1 MVRFLGLVV
10 VGLAALIPSGL
21 GDDKPLPIPGSVKS
35 NFDNGQPMSEALDKG
50 AKGGPSE
57 RYAFTLKAKTK
68 FRALLECDSCL
79 PRLVLQDSA
88 GLVIKKASNEIAVDL
103 SATLEAGS
111 YALSASTVPDR
122 QGAYVLGTSNTGE
135 EIDAKIQ
142 VYRDVTGSYQSGSK
156 TIKKSVIVKVGLES
170 IVLVEPVDFK
180 IFKSLKRSDIQS
192 VEGATTNKTN
202 VGAAIMWGPAVAGA
216 QQQKWIRI
224 TAAEQNLA
232 LEVPSKTYQLLL
244 AELERIAKR

>member
-1 MVRFLGLVV
+1 MVRFIGLVV

-21 GDDKPLPIPGSVKS
+21 GDDKALPLPGSIKS

-57 RYAFTLKAKTK
+57 RYAFTLKLKTK
-68 FRALLECDSCL
+68 FRALLECDSCF

-88 GLVIKKASNEIAVDL
+88 GLVIKKASNEIAVDMSSIL
-103 SATLEAGS
+103 DPGS
-111 YALSASTVPDR
+111 YVLSASTVPDR
-122 QGAYVLGTSNTGE
+122 QGPYVLGTNNVGE
-135 EIDAKIQ
+135 EIDSKIQ
-142 VYRDVTGSYQSGSK
+142 VYRDITGSYQNGSK
-156 TIKKSVIVKVGLES
+156 TIKKTVIVKAGLES
-170 IVLVEPVDFK
+170 IVLVEPLTFK
-180 IFKSLKRSDIQS
+180 IFKNFKRSDIES

-202 VGAAIMWGPAVAGA
+202 VGAAIMWGPSVAGA

-244 AELERIAKR
+244 AELQRIAKQ